1 MLYLDPLVNNQDVKH
16 LRGHL
21 EEEYLQMAPSSRR
34 IGYITKHLG
43 YQNMPSNNY
52 WYLGEEVIL
61 FKFLLEIL
69 AS

>member
-1 MLYLDPLVNNQDVKH
+1 MLYLDPLVNNQDVKR
-16 LRGHL
+16 LRGQL
-21 EEEYLQMAPSSRR
+21 EEEYLQMAPGSRR
-34 IGYITKHLG
+34 IGYITKYLG